1 MSDPIFSNSNSPDS
15 NPLNRRDFIKSVS
28 AIGIATAA
36 SGNQFTQAAAPD
48 TFKADETAVKGLYE
62 SLTDAQKKEICF
74 DWDHKDAD
82 RGLLRTFVSNNWQIT
97 KPHIR
102 SEYYSKK
109 QQDIIHD
116 IFKGLVNP
124 EWYSKFLKQL
134 KDDTNGKE
142 WGADQ
147 SIAIFGKPG
156 AGKFEFVMT
165 GRHMTLRADGNSE
178 DSVAFGGPIFYGHA
192 ADTFNE
198 GADHKGNIFW
208 PQALKANKVYQLLSE
223 DQRKIALVK
232 KTPPE
237 SAVEFKGKEGKFSG
251 IEVNKLDST
260 QKKELQGVLSGL
272 IEPFRMADQ
281 NEAMA
286 CLEKQGGLDSCN
298 LSFYQQGDIGK
309 DGVWDNWRLEG
320 PSFVWY
326 FRGSPHVHV
335 WVNVADNSAIKLNA
349 RG

>member
-1 MSDPIFSNSNSPDS
+1 
-15 NPLNRRDFIKSVS
+15 
-28 AIGIATAA
+28 
-36 SGNQFTQAAAPD
+36 
-48 TFKADETAVKGLYE
+48 
-62 SLTDAQKKEICF
+62 
-74 DWDHKDAD
+74 
-82 RGLLRTFVSNNWQIT
+82 
-97 KPHIR
+97 
-102 SEYYSKK
+102 
-109 QQDIIHD
+109 
-116 IFKGLVNP
+116 
-124 EWYSKFLKQL
+124 
-134 KDDTNGKE
+134 
-142 WGADQ
+142 
-147 SIAIFGKPG
+147 
-156 AGKFEFVMT
+156 MT

-223 DQRKIALVK
+223 DQRKIALVE

-237 SAVEFKGKEGKFSG
+237 AAVAFKGKEGKFSG
-251 IEVNKLDST
+251 IAVNKLDST

-286 CLEKQGGLDSCN
+286 CLAKQGGLDTCN

-349 RG
+349 KG